1 MTLNSPTVFHT
12 FSSTICMEK
21 KGKNE
26 IGTEGWHGVKK
37 NPTQIWTYLCE
48 ILLNSFPT
56 ELASDTQPL
65 RLLKMIYN
73 TKT

>member
-1 MTLNSPTVFHT
+1 
-12 FSSTICMEK
+12 MEK

-65 RLLKMIYN
+65 RLIKMIYN
-73 TKT
+73 TKTWRSWNKQSESVNVRP